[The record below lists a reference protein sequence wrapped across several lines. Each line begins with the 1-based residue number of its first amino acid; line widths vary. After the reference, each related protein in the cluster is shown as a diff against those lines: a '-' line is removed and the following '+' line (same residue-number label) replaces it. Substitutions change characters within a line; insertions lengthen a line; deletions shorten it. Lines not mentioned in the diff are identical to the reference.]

1 MTMRTPKNLLILCA
15 VATLIAASSIGCH
28 SNSASAN
35 DRAIRHDTAKAR
47 ALNDQAFALLAK
59 DKYDDAAKLLKQAN
73 EADVMFGPAHN
84 NLGLVYYHQNRLYE
98 AAWEF
103 QNAIKLMPYQP
114 EPRNNLGLVLER
126 AGKMDPATD
135 NYAKAVE
142 MEPDNP
148 EFLGNLARAK
158 VRRGDRDEQTKKLL
172 EELVMKDPRPD
183 WNNWARGILFRIN
196 RPSDLP
202 NGPPTGAPQ
211 VSPPL
216 PPPITR

>member
-1 MTMRTPKNLLILCA
+1 MTTRMSKHFLIC
-15 VATLIAASSIGCH
+15 IAAIALLVASIGCK
-28 SNSASAN
+28 SQDARSGADGLA
-35 DRAIRHDTAKAR
+35 RHDTAKAR
-47 ALNDQAFALLAK
+47 SLNERAFALIGEQ
-59 DKYDDAAKLLKQAN
+59 KYDEAAKLLRQAVV
-73 EADVMFGPAHN
+73 ADVMFGPAHN
-84 NLGLVYYHQNRLYE
+84 NLGLVYYYQNKLYE

-158 VRRGDRDEQTKKLL
+158 IRRGDKDSETKRLL
-172 EELVMKDPRPD
+172 EELVLKDPRPD
-183 WNNWARGILFRIN
+183 WNHWARMNLFRLS
-196 RPSDLP
+196 RPSDES
-202 NGPPTGAPQ
+202 GGSSTAPQ
-211 VSPPL
+211 SPASSMPV
-216 PPPITR
+216 TR